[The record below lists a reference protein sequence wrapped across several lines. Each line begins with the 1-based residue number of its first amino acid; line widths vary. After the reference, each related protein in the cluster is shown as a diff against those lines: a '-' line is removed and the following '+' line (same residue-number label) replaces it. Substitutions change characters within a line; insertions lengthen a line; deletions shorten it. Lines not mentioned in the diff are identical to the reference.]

1 MGWRQFLVFDIG
13 LLVGLVIHGLAE
25 LVSIFALTTIFT
37 DFYLSLSWKAWV
49 FIHNMT
55 LVSSEAVGV
64 FLAWRYI
71 QSHPFQ
77 PPPKRVNL
85 VAPEQDQGRRHV

>member
-25 LVSIFALTTIFT
+25 LVSIFVLTTIFV
-37 DFYLSLSWKAWV
+37 DFYLSMSWKAWV

-55 LVSSEAVGV
+55 LVSSEALGV
-64 FLAWRYI
+64 FLAWRYMRA
-71 QSHPFQ
+71 HPFQ
-77 PPPKRVNL
+77 PSPTHVNL
-85 VAPEQDQGRRHV
+85 VAPEQDRGRRHL